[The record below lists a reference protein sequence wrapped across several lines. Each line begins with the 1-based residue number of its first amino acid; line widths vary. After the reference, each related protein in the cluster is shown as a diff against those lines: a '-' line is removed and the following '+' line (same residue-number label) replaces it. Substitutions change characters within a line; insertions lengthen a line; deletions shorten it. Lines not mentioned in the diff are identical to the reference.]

1 MKHTLLSASLITAVV
16 TGTLLT
22 TSHLPA
28 TAADAPEAKPLEL
41 RRIMQELN
49 KNMQLV
55 TDGISRED
63 WELVAKVAPRIAEHP
78 QPPMREKMRIMAFI
92 GTDMGK
98 FKGYDEKTHQS
109 AHAMAEAARHGDG
122 QQVIS
127 AFANLQNSCLAC
139 HQAFRKPFV
148 EHFYGRQ

>member
-28 TAADAPEAKPLEL
+28 TAADATEAKPLEL

-78 QPPMREKMRIMAFI
+78 QPPMRE
-92 GTDMGK
+92 
-98 FKGYDEKTHQS
+98 
-109 AHAMAEAARHGDG
+109 EAP
-122 QQVIS
+122 S
-127 AFANLQNSCLAC
+127 
-139 HQAFRKPFV
+139 
-148 EHFYGRQ
+148 YGRHFAPQAGSQALSC